1 MSYVE
6 KRPWLG
12 FTLVPE
18 DNELHNLEFY
28 NGCREKARKPRW
40 WNILIKTELETETE
54 IKTCELRICPS
65 RRIDLTQ
72 MSAALTEEI
81 DNKLQEEGMDGYSK
95 IHVRAFIL
103 SK

>member
-12 FTLVPE
+12 FTLIPE
-18 DNELHNLEFY
+18 DEELHDLQFY

-40 WNILIKTELETETE
+40 WNVLIKTELETPTE
-54 IKTCELRICPS
+54 IKSCELQIRPPTRMS
-65 RRIDLTQ
+65 LTH
-72 MSAALTEEI
+72 MSSALTAEI
-81 DNKLQEEGMDGYSK
+81 DRKLEEEGLTGYTK

>member
-28 NGCREKARKPRW
+28 NGCREKAQKPRW

-54 IKTCELRICPS
+54 IKTCELRICPPT
-65 RRIDLTQ
+65 RIDLTQ

-81 DNKLQEEGMDGYSK
+81 DNKLQEEGVDGYTK